1 MTDVLP
7 PIALDDLDREELLQ
21 LLEGRFVLF
30 TVSDLWRAR
39 WDVLSGRAQRARAEA
54 SAALERYLDSAPK
67 RAGDNRPTHRQ
78 LIRELKA
85 EEAAKTA
92 WRKAKARA
100 ERAEA
105 AEDRAWK
112 ALEASHERTAA

>member
-1 MTDVLP
+1 MTAAPP
-7 PIALDDLDREELLQ
+7 PIAVDDLDREELLQ
-21 LLEGRFVLF
+21 LLSGRFVLF
-30 TVSDLWRAR
+30 TVADLWRAR
-39 WDVLSGRAQRARAEA
+39 WDVLSRRAASARTEA
-54 SAALERYLDSAPK
+54 CAALERYLDCAPK
-67 RAGDNRPTHRQ
+67 RSAGERPTHRQ

-92 WRKAKARA
+92 WNKAKVRA

-112 ALEASHERTAA
+112 ALEASHGRTAA